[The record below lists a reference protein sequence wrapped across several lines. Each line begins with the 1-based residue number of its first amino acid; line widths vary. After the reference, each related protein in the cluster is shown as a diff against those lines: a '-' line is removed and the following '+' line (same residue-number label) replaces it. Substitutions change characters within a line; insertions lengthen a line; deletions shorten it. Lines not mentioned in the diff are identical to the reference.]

1 MANTAE
7 EVKELPPIVMISEEA
22 FVTQHLNPAFEAIAT
37 ALAADVK
44 VFDKAQ
50 TKKLMQDT
58 INREE
63 IKDDVFEPWFLQM
76 PKPKGEEDKEP
87 LLFEDAKECVLRYA
101 VSIKM
106 IPSRLKTALDL
117 YNDALTQPERQIYD
131 FFGNESLSDVVLIH
145 PTSGATYK

>member
-1 MANTAE
+1 
-7 EVKELPPIVMISEEA
+7 MISEEA
-22 FVTQHLNPAFEAIAT
+22 FITQQLNPVFTEIAS
-37 ALAADVK
+37 ALAADVL

-50 TKKLMQDT
+50 TKRLMQET

-63 IKDDVFEPWFLQM
+63 IKDDVFEPWFIQM
-76 PKPKGEEDKEP
+76 PKFEEDKEP
-87 LLFEDAKECVLRYA
+87 IKFEDAKECVLRYA

-117 YNDALTQPERQIYD
+117 YDDSLTQPERQIYD
-131 FFGNESLSDVVLIH
+131 FFGNEALSDVILIH

>member
-1 MANTAE
+1 MAAN
-7 EVKELPPIVMISEEA
+7 
-22 FVTQHLNPAFEAIAT
+22 
-37 ALAADVK
+37 VK
-44 VFDKAQ
+44 VLDKAQ

-58 INREE
+58 IAREE
-63 IKDDVFEPWFLQM
+63 IKDDVFEPFFIQM
-76 PKPKGEEDKEP
+76 PKAEEDKEP

-117 YNDALTQPERQIYD
+117 YNDSLTQQERQIYD